1 MINGIVNIYKEKGY
15 TSHDVV
21 AVLRKVVGQKK
32 IGHTGTLDPDAT
44 GVLPVCLGRATKV
57 CELLTDHDKTYE
69 ALLLLG
75 KTTDTQDISGEV
87 LEEKNPAHLTEE
99 EVRSCIES
107 FIGEY
112 DQVPPMYSAL
122 KVNGKKLYELA
133 REGKTVERKSRRV
146 QIHGIRILE
155 MNLPHVRMEVDCS
168 KGTYIRTL
176 CHDIGEK
183 LQVGG
188 CMEELE
194 RTKVGRFL
202 KEDAVTL
209 DEVRQKME
217 QGEGAEL
224 FTPLDQIFAELPA
237 VTVTDAKAWM
247 SYNGNDLPERFLL
260 EKEEWTDGQ
269 EVRVYDSRKNFIGL
283 YQYRAPKKLFHIKKM
298 FLDPEAE
305 KIEKS
310 STNKTDMQ
318 YIKGLDA
325 FDGRNHTAVTL
336 GKFDGLHRGH
346 QKLLNRIMKY
356 AKKEDCDSVV
366 CAFDMD
372 RDCLMTNEE
381 RRAFL
386 EDKVDYLIEIPFTRE
401 MMEME
406 AEKFIDEI
414 LYKKLHASH
423 IVVGT
428 DFNFGHEKRGNHQM
442 LEKYAAKYGYTVDV
456 VEKAYYKDREISSTY
471 IRELLLDGNVPLANE
486 LLGYPYEITSVV
498 EHGQQLGRTLGF
510 PTMNLAPQGKK
521 ILPKYGVYACRV
533 LVDGVWYG
541 GVGNAGVKP
550 TVAQEKRR
558 LFEVYVY
565 GYEGDAYGKTATVQI
580 LEFERPET
588 KFHSVEELKDR
599 VMKDMQYGGEYLKN
613 HPLDER

>member
-87 LEEKNPAHLTEE
+87 LEEKDPGNLAEE
-99 EVRSCIES
+99 KVRSCIES

-112 DQVPPMYSAL
+112 DQIPPMYSAL

-133 REGKTVERKSRRV
+133 REGKTVERKSRKV

-217 QGEGAEL
+217 RGEGAEL
-224 FTPLDQIFAELPA
+224 FTPLDQIFVELPA

-305 KIEKS
+305 KIEK
-310 STNKTDMQ
+310 
-318 YIKGLDA
+318 
-325 FDGRNHTAVTL
+325 
-336 GKFDGLHRGH
+336 
-346 QKLLNRIMKY
+346 
-356 AKKEDCDSVV
+356 
-366 CAFDMD
+366 
-372 RDCLMTNEE
+372 
-381 RRAFL
+381 
-386 EDKVDYLIEIPFTRE
+386 
-401 MMEME
+401 
-406 AEKFIDEI
+406 
-414 LYKKLHASH
+414 
-423 IVVGT
+423 
-428 DFNFGHEKRGNHQM
+428 
-442 LEKYAAKYGYTVDV
+442 
-456 VEKAYYKDREISSTY
+456 
-471 IRELLLDGNVPLANE
+471 
-486 LLGYPYEITSVV
+486 
-498 EHGQQLGRTLGF
+498 
-510 PTMNLAPQGKK
+510 
-521 ILPKYGVYACRV
+521 
-533 LVDGVWYG
+533 
-541 GVGNAGVKP
+541 
-550 TVAQEKRR
+550 
-558 LFEVYVY
+558 
-565 GYEGDAYGKTATVQI
+565 
-580 LEFERPET
+580 
-588 KFHSVEELKDR
+588 
-599 VMKDMQYGGEYLKN
+599 
-613 HPLDER
+613 

>member
-75 KTTDTQDISGEV
+75 KSTDTQDISGEV
-87 LEEKNPAHLTEE
+87 LEEKDPAHLTEE

-209 DEVRQKME
+209 DEVSQKME

-305 KIEKS
+305 KIEK
-310 STNKTDMQ
+310 
-318 YIKGLDA
+318 
-325 FDGRNHTAVTL
+325 
-336 GKFDGLHRGH
+336 
-346 QKLLNRIMKY
+346 
-356 AKKEDCDSVV
+356 
-366 CAFDMD
+366 
-372 RDCLMTNEE
+372 
-381 RRAFL
+381 
-386 EDKVDYLIEIPFTRE
+386 
-401 MMEME
+401 
-406 AEKFIDEI
+406 
-414 LYKKLHASH
+414 
-423 IVVGT
+423 
-428 DFNFGHEKRGNHQM
+428 
-442 LEKYAAKYGYTVDV
+442 
-456 VEKAYYKDREISSTY
+456 
-471 IRELLLDGNVPLANE
+471 
-486 LLGYPYEITSVV
+486 
-498 EHGQQLGRTLGF
+498 
-510 PTMNLAPQGKK
+510 
-521 ILPKYGVYACRV
+521 
-533 LVDGVWYG
+533 
-541 GVGNAGVKP
+541 
-550 TVAQEKRR
+550 
-558 LFEVYVY
+558 
-565 GYEGDAYGKTATVQI
+565 
-580 LEFERPET
+580 
-588 KFHSVEELKDR
+588 
-599 VMKDMQYGGEYLKN
+599 
-613 HPLDER
+613 

>member
-87 LEEKNPAHLTEE
+87 LEERDPGNLTEE

-112 DQVPPMYSAL
+112 DQIPPMYSAL

-133 REGKTVERKSRRV
+133 REGKTVERKSRKV

-202 KEDAVTL
+202 KGDAVTL

-260 EKEEWTDGQ
+260 EKEAWTDGQ

-283 YQYRAPKKLFHIKKM
+283 YQYRALKKLFHIKKM

-305 KIEKS
+305 KIEK
-310 STNKTDMQ
+310 
-318 YIKGLDA
+318 
-325 FDGRNHTAVTL
+325 
-336 GKFDGLHRGH
+336 
-346 QKLLNRIMKY
+346 
-356 AKKEDCDSVV
+356 
-366 CAFDMD
+366 
-372 RDCLMTNEE
+372 
-381 RRAFL
+381 
-386 EDKVDYLIEIPFTRE
+386 
-401 MMEME
+401 
-406 AEKFIDEI
+406 
-414 LYKKLHASH
+414 
-423 IVVGT
+423 
-428 DFNFGHEKRGNHQM
+428 
-442 LEKYAAKYGYTVDV
+442 
-456 VEKAYYKDREISSTY
+456 
-471 IRELLLDGNVPLANE
+471 
-486 LLGYPYEITSVV
+486 
-498 EHGQQLGRTLGF
+498 
-510 PTMNLAPQGKK
+510 
-521 ILPKYGVYACRV
+521 
-533 LVDGVWYG
+533 
-541 GVGNAGVKP
+541 
-550 TVAQEKRR
+550 
-558 LFEVYVY
+558 
-565 GYEGDAYGKTATVQI
+565 
-580 LEFERPET
+580 
-588 KFHSVEELKDR
+588 
-599 VMKDMQYGGEYLKN
+599 
-613 HPLDER
+613 